1 MNVYL
6 MYRDRDFDAKA
17 QLPWNQKALEQDLEL
32 QVLYEAMA
40 QRDEFLLQVV
50 KKAVLLSLFDGQAIR
65 YRQGILEDC
74 IRNPQA
80 VHELYGITL
89 EAIKRRR
96 ESWFG
101 GYSRYYPS
109 SILHS
114 SVELLHSF
122 TELLR
127 RLRVLAERHSE
138 AFHSEGFRSLFAMF
152 RRELSE
158 EYLALVLKHLGELR
172 LTRGALLSAR
182 LGEGNK
188 GTGYVLRR
196 PNKKEAWLKRFFR
209 KPPVS
214 CSFRIADRDEGGA
227 RALSDIK
234 GEGINQVANALAQSA
249 EHIVS
254 FFDMLRTELAF
265 YIGCLNLHEALRQ
278 KGQPVCLPEPVEQGA
293 RAHCFHGL
301 YDPAL
306 ALTMDG
312 RVIGSDVDAEG
323 KELAFITGAN
333 QGGKSTFLRSIG
345 AAQLMMQ
352 CGMFVP
358 AQSFRANIC
367 SGLFTHYA
375 RKEDPTMR
383 SGKFDEELGRMS
395 EIVDYIGGDSLIL
408 FNESFSAT
416 NEREGSEI
424 ARQVVAALLDKR
436 VKVFFVTHMYELARG
451 FYEGNTYASIFLR
464 AGRLEDGTRTYR
476 IAQGEPQQT
485 SYGRDLYEKIFSQ
498 ERQTKAL
505 SAGALSA

>member
-1 MNVYL
+1 MNVFL
-6 MYRDRDFDAKA
+6 MFRDKDFDEQV

-32 QVLYEAMA
+32 QVIYEAMA
-40 QRDEFLLQVV
+40 GKDDFMLKVV
-50 KKAVLLSLFDGQAIR
+50 KKAVLLSLLDVQAIR
-65 YRQGILEDC
+65 YRQGILRDC
-74 IRNPQA
+74 LRNPQ
-80 VHELYGITL
+80 VIHELYDISL
-89 EAIKRRR
+89 QAIKRRR

-127 RLRVLAERHSE
+127 RLRLIAEKNST

-158 EYLALVLKHLGELR
+158 EYLALVLNHLGELR
-172 LTRGALLSAR
+172 FSRGALLSAR

-188 GTGYVLRR
+188 GTEYELRR
-196 PNKKEAWLKRFFR
+196 PNPKEAWLRRFFR
-209 KPPVS
+209 KAPAS
-214 CSFRIADRDEGGA
+214 STFRIADRDEGGA

-234 GEGINQVANALAQSA
+234 GEGINRAANALAQSA

-265 YIGCLNLHEALRQ
+265 YIGCLNLHEALRS
-278 KGQPVCLPEPVEQGA
+278 KGQPVCLPEAVEAGT
-293 RAHCFHGL
+293 RAHAFQGL
-301 YDPAL
+301 YDAPL

-312 RVIGSDVDAEG
+312 QAIGSEVEADR
-323 KELAFITGAN
+323 KELVFITGAN

-345 AAQLMMQ
+345 VAQVLMQ
-352 CGMFVP
+352 CGLFVP
-358 AQSFRANIC
+358 AVFFRANIC

-375 RKEDPTMR
+375 RKEDAAMR

-395 EIVDYIGGDSLIL
+395 EIVDHIRGNSLVL

-424 ARQVVAALLDKR
+424 ARQIVAALLDKR

-451 FYEGNTYASIFLR
+451 FYEGNTYASMFLR
-464 AGRLEDGTRTYR
+464 AGRREDGTRTFK
-476 IAQGEPQQT
+476 ISEGEPLQT
-485 SYGRDLYEKIFSQ
+485 SHGRDLYERVFAAEGRELARSA
-498 ERQTKAL
+498 QT
-505 SAGALSA
+505 